1 MVKYMRMIEFA
12 QQLFER
18 AEVASK
24 AARILQAFL
33 EARSARLTD
42 IAQRMSGNP
51 EAKYKEIQRFLGQ
64 VDLKAALLRLF
75 QADALFVMC
84 DPTEFE
90 RPQARRTEYVGRLK
104 DGKTRGFW
112 LLVLA
117 TPFRGRA
124 IPCHFITYSSKTIR
138 QEATSRNMNHC
149 RALRGIKDLLG
160 EKPLVMDREFSYLEL
175 LLNLVAEGVHFII
188 RLNLGSHP
196 PTLLSKAGRAM
207 ELVVSPGQQVVYEG
221 LMYKGQ
227 VQVNVIGCWEHGFGE
242 PLWVMTDLAPE
253 QALKLYQQG
262 MKIEE
267 SFRDLKSLLGIHK
280 AMNKGQR
287 NMEQVMALAMMAYAI
302 GLLVGEALRDRLHG
316 GPDSHRKWKLYSGL
330 FILLKHKIRLPSDVI
345 RQALSDVLC
354 AFKSLALYCTLSQLM
369 SELQ

>member
-1 MVKYMRMIEFA
+1 MMKYIRMVEFT

-18 AEVASK
+18 VEVASK
-24 AARILQAFL
+24 AARILQAL
-33 EARSARLTD
+33 LRARSARLTD
-42 IAQRMSGNP
+42 MARQMPGKP
-51 EAKYKEIQRFLGQ
+51 AAKYKEIQRFLRQ
-64 VDLKAALLRLF
+64 VDTKSALLRLF
-75 QADALFVMC
+75 QAEAPFVLCDA
-84 DPTEFE
+84 TEIA

-104 DGKTRGFW
+104 DGKRRGFW

-124 IPCHFITYSSKTIR
+124 IPCHFITYSSQTIR

-149 RALRGIKDLLG
+149 RALQGIKDLLG

-196 PTLLSKAGRAM
+196 PTLLNRAGRPV
-207 ELVVSPGQQVVYEG
+207 ELVVSPGQQVVHKR

-227 VQVNVIGCWEHGFGE
+227 VQVNVIGCWEHGFAE

-253 QALKLYQQG
+253 QALQLYQQR

-267 SFRDLKSLLGIHK
+267 TFRDLKNMLGIHR
-280 AMNKGQR
+280 AMNKSQK
-287 NMEQVMALAMMAYAI
+287 NMEQVMALAMVAYAI
-302 GLLVGEALRDRLHG
+302 GLLLGEAARDHLYG
-316 GPDSHRKWKLYSGL
+316 GPNYQRKWKLYSGL
-330 FILLKHKIRLPSDVI
+330 FILLKVRLPSAVI
-345 RQALSDVLC
+345 RQARSNVLC
-354 AFKSLALYCTLSQLM
+354 TFKSLVLCPVPTHV
-369 SELQ
+369 

>member
-1 MVKYMRMIEFA
+1 MRMVEFA

-24 AARILQAFL
+24 AARILRALL

-42 IAQRMSGNP
+42 IAQCMSGNP

-64 VDLKAALLRLF
+64 VDVKAALLRLF
-75 QADALFVMC
+75 QADAPFVIC
-84 DPTEFE
+84 DPTEMA

-104 DGKTRGFW
+104 DGKTRGYW

-124 IPCHFITYSSKTIR
+124 IPCHFVTYSSKTIR

-149 RALRGIKDLLG
+149 RGLRGIKDLLG

-196 PTLLSKAGRAM
+196 PTLLSQTGRRI
-207 ELVVSPGQQVVYEG
+207 ELAVSPEQQIAYEKV
-221 LMYKGQ
+221 MYKGQ
-227 VQVNVIGCWEHGFGE
+227 VQVNVVGCWQHGFGE

-253 QALKLYQQG
+253 QALKIYQQR
-262 MKIEE
+262 MKIDE
-267 SFRDLKSLLGIHK
+267 SFRDMKSLLGIDR
-280 AMNKGQR
+280 AMNKSQR

-302 GLLVGEALRDRLHG
+302 GLLVGEAFRDRLYG
-316 GPDSHRKWKLYSGL
+316 CPTS
-330 FILLKHKIRLPSDVI
+330 
-345 RQALSDVLC
+345 
-354 AFKSLALYCTLSQLM
+354 
-369 SELQ
+369 

>member
-1 MVKYMRMIEFA
+1 MVHFA
-12 QQLFER
+12 KLLFDRE
-18 AEVASK
+18 EVATQAVS
-24 AARILQAFL
+24 ILCAFWK
-33 EARSARLTD
+33 ARSARLTE
-42 IAQRMSGNP
+42 IAWKMRGNP
-51 EAKYKEIQRFLGQ
+51 EAKYKALQRFLQ
-64 VDLKAALLRLF
+64 RVDVKAVLWRLF
-75 QADALFVMC
+75 QADAPFVLG
-84 DPTEFE
+84 DVTEIE
-90 RPQARRTEYVGRLK
+90 RPQARHTEYVGRLK

-112 LLVLA
+112 LFVLA

-227 VQVNVIGCWEHGFGE
+227 VQVNVSGCWEHGFGE

-253 QALKLYQQG
+253 QALKLYQQR

-280 AMNKGQR
+280 AMNKSQR
-287 NMEQVMALAMMAYAI
+287 NMVQVMALAMMAYAI
-302 GLLVGEALRDRLHG
+302 GLLVGEALRDRLYG
-316 GPDSHRKWKLYSGL
+316 GPSSHRKWKLYSGL
-330 FILLKHKIRLPSDVI
+330 FILLTHKIRLLSDVI

-354 AFKSLALYCTLSQLM
+354 AFKSLALYCTLSQLI